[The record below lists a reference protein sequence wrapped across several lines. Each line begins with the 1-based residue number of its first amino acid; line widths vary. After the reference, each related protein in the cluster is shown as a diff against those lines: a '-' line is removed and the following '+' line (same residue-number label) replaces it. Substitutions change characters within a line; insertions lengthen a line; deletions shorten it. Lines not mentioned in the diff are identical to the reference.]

1 MKRSKSFPSTWPVMY
16 SFDAHI
22 EISQPVCSFQCET
35 TYWIIFEFVCDSFS
49 KRVLVQNLKNEK
61 EFELHENKRIW
72 KTFSYPRYVCLIV
85 NLVFCPWKK
94 FFSRLWQERDIGKL
108 PTHHPICIYKG
119 SHFSTGEKG
128 LQVVQFA
135 WKTCRQFLAIP
146 VLRAPTED
154 MSQIWKPLAYFFIFQ
169 VWQ

>member
-1 MKRSKSFPSTWPVMY
+1 MRTHQGKINQSLMFSKECSLQFVIARVVNQPDVNQRVFMKRSKSFPSTWPVMY

-94 FFSRLWQERDIGKL
+94 FFSRL
-108 PTHHPICIYKG
+108 
-119 SHFSTGEKG
+119 
-128 LQVVQFA
+128 
-135 WKTCRQFLAIP
+135 
-146 VLRAPTED
+146 
-154 MSQIWKPLAYFFIFQ
+154 
-169 VWQ
+169 